1 MELRSEL
8 EARRQKKEAER
19 ARALAPTEK
28 ESWRTNSE
36 MHGVTV

>member
-8 EARRQKKEAER
+8 EARRQKS
-19 ARALAPTEK
+19 LAPTEK